1 MNWKWLGLFKDWPRP
16 WLASGGGG
24 TSKDLETMSGEFW
37 GRWIKTV
44 RNELTRAHHFLM
56 NSSLPVVFTSVSS
69 FAILRSCQVR
79 ALEAVFGL
87 YHHSPHLKNSCQF
100 LRPQILLAHVAS
112 CLSSLPWAYFSI
124 NHLLP
129 GLSQSP
135 PSLPQRLS
143 SQLLLTPLKYQ
154 TDWVAGGKPR
164 SGPSARGG

>member
-1 MNWKWLGLFKDWPRP
+1 MGRTGVNWKWLGLFKDWPCP

-37 GRWIKTV
+37 GRRIKTV
-44 RNELTRAHHFLM
+44 RSELTRAYHFLM

-100 LRPQILLAHVAS
+100 LRPRSFLQMWPPVYPAYPGPTSALTTFCLDCHNHPQVFLRGSPAS
-112 CLSSLPWAYFSI
+112 CC
-124 NHLLP
+124 
-129 GLSQSP
+129 
-135 PSLPQRLS
+135 
-143 SQLLLTPLKYQ
+143 
-154 TDWVAGGKPR
+154 
-164 SGPSARGG
+164 